1 MNPSRT
7 LYSDERLE
15 QFLGT
20 SDSSAPRQIIDSL
33 ISDVRHF
40 AGDAPQSDDI
50 TVLALQYL
58 GTAKEMLE
66 AVEIRVHTKLSE
78 LDSVDQT
85 LTAFGRRHRL
95 PESVLHDLN
104 LVVGELLTNIISYGY
119 IDDREHEILV
129 RLSVEPEEIK
139 VEVEDDGKPFNPL
152 EVPEADTTKL
162 LDERTIG
169 GLGIHLVRKLT
180 DGLEYQRHEG
190 KNVLVMRKRL
200 R

>member
-1 MNPSRT
+1 
-7 LYSDERLE
+7 
-15 QFLGT
+15 
-20 SDSSAPRQIIDSL
+20 L

-40 AGDAPQSDDI
+40 AGEAPQSDDI
-50 TVLALQYL
+50 TVLALQYF

-66 AVEIRVHTKLSE
+66 PVEIRVHNKLSE
-78 LDSVDQT
+78 LDSANQT
-85 LTAFGRRHRL
+85 LTEFGRRHGL

-119 IDDREHEILV
+119 IDDGEHEITV
-129 RLSVEPEEIK
+129 RLSVEPGEIT

-152 EVPEADTTKL
+152 EIPEADTTKS
-162 LDERTIG
+162 LDERAVG

-180 DGLEYQRHEG
+180 DGLEYRRHEG
-190 KNVLVMRKRL
+190 KNLLAMRKRL